1 MSVVR
6 TVGLVGQLVNIYLQ
20 LVASCLDYFSWI
32 FLNTTKKRY
41 DVPSHLGL
49 NIKNLIS
56 ALLPSCTFIITSFP
70 AAWILRSQ
78 SFQTHRK
85 CQLFYLSAVSLRV
98 HTSSEPLSASIRFS
112 QSAVRL
118 LLSLLSETDV
128 GAHRIMVNKTTSR
141 MLHLRDFLLYFFCSY
156 STFNAAVCWKKKTY
170 TKERGTEKK
179 VSVYLHHIPFP
190 KRRRRRRR
198 RKAMSPLSVWHLS
211 LEDMRTR
218 ALWKGL
224 RREDRAFTSTWCK
237 VQRVIIIVL
246 TQSCTFS

>member
-1 MSVVR
+1 MSWLFFLHLSQYNKEEIWCPISSRPQYKESDFCPV
-6 TVGLVGQLVNIYLQ
+6 TIMHFHHHE
-20 LVASCLDYFSWI
+20 FS
-32 FLNTTKKRY
+32 
-41 DVPSHLGL
+41 
-49 NIKNLIS
+49 
-56 ALLPSCTFIITSFP
+56 
-70 AAWILRSQ
+70 RSVDPQ

-190 KRRRRRRR
+190 KRRRRRR
-198 RKAMSPLSVWHLS
+198 KAMSPLSVWHLS

-218 ALWKGL
+218 ALWRGL

>member
-1 MSVVR
+1 MSWLFFLHLSQYNKEEIWCPISSRPQYKESDFCPV
-6 TVGLVGQLVNIYLQ
+6 TIMHFHHHE
-20 LVASCLDYFSWI
+20 FS
-32 FLNTTKKRY
+32 
-41 DVPSHLGL
+41 
-49 NIKNLIS
+49 
-56 ALLPSCTFIITSFP
+56 
-70 AAWILRSQ
+70 RSVDPQ

-128 GAHRIMVNKTTSR
+128 GAHRIMVDKTTSR

-179 VSVYLHHIPFP
+179 SFCV
-190 KRRRRRRR
+190 
-198 RKAMSPLSVWHLS
+198 
-211 LEDMRTR
+211 
-218 ALWKGL
+218 
-224 RREDRAFTSTWCK
+224 FTSHPVSEEAEEEGNEPLEC
-237 VQRVIIIVL
+237 L
-246 TQSCTFS
+246 TSEPGGHAHKSPMKGTTEGR